1 MKKNILLIDDDQ
13 VFNFLSTKVL
23 QRLGV
28 TDGIHAVTNA
38 RDALKLINGH
48 VSDFTT
54 FPDVIFLDIN
64 MPMMDGFGFIEA
76 FRKISIPNRDNIVIA
91 IVTSSQ
97 DSNDLRR
104 AQELGV
110 THYLTKPI
118 SENSMRPV
126 LASAGI

>member
-1 MKKNILLIDDDQ
+1 
-13 VFNFLSTKVL
+13 
-23 QRLGV
+23 
-28 TDGIHAVTNA
+28 
-38 RDALKLINGH
+38 
-48 VSDFTT
+48 
-54 FPDVIFLDIN
+54 
-64 MPMMDGFGFIEA
+64 MMDGFGFIEA

-118 SENSMRPV
+118 SEHSMRPV